1 MLEVAFVTCA
11 RLPDLDA
18 DDRLAV
24 GPLADL
30 GCRVTPAVWD
40 DASVDWDRFD
50 LTVIRSTWDYTD
62 RRDKFVEWARAVPR
76 LVNPAEIV
84 AWNTDKRY
92 LDHLAAAGIPTVATT
107 WITGE
112 DGWDLPPDG
121 EYVIKPSVGAG
132 SMDAERYDLA
142 DIAAREMA
150 VAHAKRL
157 LASGKTVMLQPF
169 AHEIEE
175 AGETGVVLLEGRLS
189 HAMRKTG
196 MLGPTVPEA
205 VDGLFKE
212 EKIEGRTP
220 DAAQVDLAHAAVRAI
235 PVDRSGLLYARVD
248 MVPDKDGR
256 PVLMELELTEPSLFM
271 KTSPG
276 SERLFAEVIAQR
288 ARQLAESRK

>member
-24 GPLADL
+24 EPLANL
-30 GCRVTPAVWD
+30 GCHVIPAVWD
-40 DASVDWDRFD
+40 DNSVDWDRFAV
-50 LTVIRSTWDYTD
+50 TVIRSTWDYTD
-62 RRDKFVEWARAVPR
+62 RRDKFVKWARSVPR

-92 LDHLAAAGIPTVATT
+92 LDDLAAAGIPIVPTT
-107 WITGE
+107 WITE
-112 DGWDLPPDG
+112 DEGWDLPADG

-132 SMDAERYDLA
+132 SMDAERYNLA
-142 DIAAREMA
+142 DAAARETA
-150 VAHAKRL
+150 IAHVKRL
-157 LASGKTVMLQPF
+157 VAGGRTVMLQPF
-169 AHEIEE
+169 AHEIEL
-175 AGETGVVLLEGRLS
+175 AGETGVILLEGKVS

-196 MLGPTVPEA
+196 MLGPTVLEA

-212 EKIEGRTP
+212 EKIEGGTA
-220 DAAQVDLAHAAVRAI
+220 DEAHVALAHEAVRAI
-235 PVDRSGLLYARVD
+235 PVDRSGLMYARVD

-276 SERLFAEVIAQR
+276 SERLFADVVARR
-288 ARQLAESRK
+288 ARQLAESRS